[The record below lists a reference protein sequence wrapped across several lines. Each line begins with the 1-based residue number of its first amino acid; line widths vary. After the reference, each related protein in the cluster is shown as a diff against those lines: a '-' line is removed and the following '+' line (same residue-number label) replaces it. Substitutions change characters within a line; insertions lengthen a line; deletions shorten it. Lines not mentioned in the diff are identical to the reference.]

1 MLWGINMDIES
12 LLKKLSSKSVMERKK
27 AIKEISR
34 YLGHSEGYLA
44 RLSLHYVST
53 HDPCY
58 TVRNTARQAFYKAGI
73 EPSDDTLWDKTYLF

>member
-1 MLWGINMDIES
+1 MYIES

-27 AIKEISR
+27 AIRDISS
-34 YLGHSEGYLA
+34 YLGHREGYLA
-44 RLSLHYVST
+44 RLSLHYISL

-73 EPSDDTLWDKTYLF
+73 EPAEDAVWDKTYLF